1 MSQRKKNI
9 RSTIH
14 VTKFR
19 VKRERKKRLYC
30 TTTREREKRERE
42 AHADIKKKRILCFS
56 FDHFESLLI
65 TRIKAAFSSFRR
77 VLSALT
83 ESIFFKSSSNSEIL
97 RS

>member
-42 AHADIKKKRILCFS
+42 AHADIKKNEFFALV
-56 FDHFESLLI
+56 LI
-65 TRIKAAFSSFRR
+65 ISK
-77 VLSALT
+77 VY
-83 ESIFFKSSSNSEIL
+83 
-97 RS
+97 